1 MSTDRKIKGHAGS
14 YGVAKYGLLV
24 FRIPGAAGDPAN
36 WFEWLGVPCHR
47 AGCRP
52 AKRAAIRLSSHW
64 LQNAK
69 AFYGFLVRWKGFLRL
84 RSRYETVPRTVF
96 PKFVARGA
104 RQIWSLLS
112 GVRIHCARHKNN
124 RQISK
129 DIYLLLVRW
138 KGSSLSIERSTGP
151 FSQIFSLRSKFG
163 HSCSNPY
170 NPKHNKKP

>member
-64 LQNAK
+64 LKNAK
-69 AFYGFLVRWKGFLRL
+69 AFYGF
-84 RSRYETVPRTVF
+84 
-96 PKFVARGA
+96 
-104 RQIWSLLS
+104 
-112 GVRIHCARHKNN
+112 
-124 RQISK
+124 
-129 DIYLLLVRW
+129 LVRW

-151 FSQIFSLRSKFG
+151 FSQIFSLRSKVG
-163 HSCSNPY
+163 HSCSNPF
-170 NPKHNKKP
+170 PLK